1 MSNNHGAAWNR
12 DALRQTFAAELTF
25 VAYRVALRH
34 RTDSTWV
41 DLELDLWRAL
51 TETVKSWELLP
62 RAEAA
67 FACDWA
73 AGQPE
78 GTLGDPR
85 DGLGHWP
92 DARPS
97 LSGD

>member
-1 MSNNHGAAWNR
+1 MSDNHAAACNR
-12 DALRQTFAAELTF
+12 DALRLTFAAELTL

-34 RTDSTWV
+34 GTGSTWI
-41 DLELDLWRAL
+41 DLELELWRAL
-51 TETVKSWELLP
+51 TETVKNWELPP
-62 RAEAA
+62 REEVA

-78 GTLGDPR
+78 GTLDNR
-85 DGLGHWP
+85 REGLGYWP
-92 DARPS
+92 DASPS